1 MSSSITT
8 TTAPE
13 PAAVSS
19 KDLEGV
25 PVHDAQGYRLGLVE
39 TADQD
44 TGRLTVV
51 QAGYVL
57 GLLANTFEVPAEWV
71 LRADRERVELA
82 VPESAIEYPK
92 DLILA

>member
-1 MSSSITT
+1 MSSSAITRT
-8 TTAPE
+8 RE
-13 PAAVSS
+13 PASVLS

-39 TADQD
+39 AADQD
-44 TGRLTVV
+44 TGRLRVV

-71 LRADRERVELA
+71 LRADRERVDLA
-82 VPESAIEYPK
+82 VTESAIEYPE
-92 DLILA
+92 DLIVP